1 MTHPLLFIVTP
12 AWPESSMDEFSRPK
26 AAADQG
32 GRFTAAKKNDTSAET
47 YGEPQTPA
55 EPA

>member
-1 MTHPLLFIVTP
+1 
-12 AWPESSMDEFSRPK
+12 MDEFSRPE
-26 AAADQG
+26 AAAEKPAH
-32 GRFTAAKKNDTSAET
+32 FAAAMNYDTGAET